1 MTTCED
7 LKNCSG
13 NGICN
18 EVTLPVDQRPCH
30 KMGCDFDVECCEIG
44 QDGKGC
50 APGAKSESACTIH
63 HEGKW
68 HPITTHECQCKPG
81 WSGDDCGKKDPVSCA
96 ALENC
101 SGHGSCVEMEG
112 RDAKCRCKP
121 GFSGKICNQARCPQ
135 NYFYN
140 VHLDDCEPCTSC
152 DADSIVE
159 PGKECTGYTTSDSTC
174 VPLKKC
180 QQGEFVNSSNEC
192 QKCQECD
199 PGWVPVS
206 CGGKFDTV
214 CKKVECSKGYFY
226 EYGACT
232 PCTKCPP
239 GKHVKSGTECDGTTT
254 LDNMCVDM
262 EQKKST
268 HCADKKFEFHGKV
281 GDKYTFPDAEVS
293 CVPCSNCVDGF
304 CKPGQYFNGR
314 TLKCEACRTCLD
326 QEFHKGVKQGVP
338 PCDGTRTTNNLCV
351 QSCNDNQYVRP
362 GNIHWFNPGETDV
375 HAGTYPG
382 AVWWNE
388 YTCHNC
394 DACAGKTKLNPCN
407 GNSFKPTT
415 CVENGKATFWCGET
429 EDTCVWDKD
438 YDDPWYTGYG
448 YQSDWG
454 EEDQQKEHCKK
465 FSAHMANGDSQL
477 YSKPAG
483 FKKVSTLGYHTYM
496 LGCTIPDQYKGT
508 TACTNK
514 VDENECNKAKGCA
527 WCAGITPG
535 CTPVDKVALEMCNFT
550 DGADCYLGRIVHDD
564 GKVTC
569 NSGCKNC
576 TEIEPACLPNDK
588 YDHICQK
595 WP

>member
-7 LKNCSG
+7 LK
-13 NGICN
+13 
-18 EVTLPVDQRPCH
+18 H
-30 KMGCDFDVECCEIG
+30 
-44 QDGKGC
+44 
-50 APGAKSESACTIH
+50 
-63 HEGKW
+63 
-68 HPITTHECQCKPG
+68 
-81 WSGDDCGKKDPVSCA
+81 
-96 ALENC
+96 C
-101 SGHGSCVEMEG
+101 SGHGLCLELPGKPAE
-112 RDAKCRCKP
+112 CRCNP
-121 GFSGKICNQARCPQ
+121 GYAGKICNQAGCVQ
-135 NYFYN
+135 GDFYN
-140 VHLDDCEPCTSC
+140 VHLDQCQPCAKC
-152 DADSIVE
+152 DADHIVQ
-159 PGKECTGYTTSDSTC
+159 PGTECTGQTTMDNMC
-174 VPLKKC
+174 VPLEKC
-180 QQGEFVNSSNEC
+180 QPGEFVNSLNQC
-192 QKCQECD
+192 QKCGTCE
-199 PGWVPVS
+199 PGWTPVGT
-206 CGGKFDTV
+206 CTGKIDTV
-214 CKKVECSKGYFY
+214 CKKVECGKGYFY

-232 PCTKCPP
+232 PCTKCLP
-239 GKHVKSGTECDGTTT
+239 GQHVQSGTECDGTTT
-254 LDNMCVDM
+254 FDNTCVGS

-268 HCADKKFEFHGKV
+268 YCGDKKFEFHGKV
-281 GDKYTFPDAEVS
+281 GDKYTFPNAGVS

-351 QSCNDNQYVRP
+351 QNCNDNQYAIP
-362 GNIHWFNPGETDV
+362 GDIHWFSPGETDV

-448 YQSDWG
+448 NQSDWG
-454 EEDQQKEHCKK
+454 DEDQQKEHCKK

-527 WCAGITPG
+527 WCAGSTPG
-535 CTPVDKVALEMCNFT
+535 CTPVDKVALEMCEFK
-550 DGADCYLGRIVHDD
+550 DGANCYLSRVVHDD

-569 NSGCKNC
+569 NPGCKSC
-576 TEIEPACLPNDK
+576 WISSVCLPNDK